1 MAHQIEKMFSV
12 REKPW
17 HYSETKEL
25 TKLIQ
30 EAPTSKE
37 ALRLAGLD
45 WTVDGQPIFTEQG
58 IMIPGYSANTRSS
71 DGKVLGIVS
80 GRYSTVQN
88 AEAFA
93 FTDALVGE
101 GVTYETAGS
110 LRGGKQI
117 WLLARMPENVK
128 VLGDEVEP
136 YLCFTNTHDGSGAVR
151 ACMTPIRV
159 VCNNT
164 LNAALRS
171 AKRSWSTPHVGD
183 VQSRLEEAKRTLE
196 LAGQYMVALD
206 EEADRLAS
214 QKMDEGAVIEA
225 VSILIPMPKKPT
237 DRQKK
242 TVQDSRDGIIS
253 CVMAPD
259 LAAFAKTKWGFLN
272 AVADYVG
279 HAAPVRQTKTF
290 EERRWGDIIG
300 GARLFDAAYALC
312 KAED

>member
-45 WTVDGQPIFTEQG
+45 WTVDEQPIFTEQG

-110 LRGGKQI
+110 
-117 WLLARMPENVK
+117 
-128 VLGDEVEP
+128 
-136 YLCFTNTHDGSGAVR
+136 SGA
-151 ACMTPIRV
+151 A
-159 VCNNT
+159 
-164 LNAALRS
+164 
-171 AKRSWSTPHVGD
+171 
-183 VQSRLEEAKRTLE
+183 SR
-196 LAGQYMVALD
+196 Y
-206 EEADRLAS
+206 
-214 QKMDEGAVIEA
+214 
-225 VSILIPMPKKPT
+225 
-237 DRQKK
+237 
-242 TVQDSRDGIIS
+242 
-253 CVMAPD
+253 
-259 LAAFAKTKWGFLN
+259 GFLP
-272 AVADYVG
+272 G
-279 HAAPVRQTKTF
+279 C
-290 EERRWGDIIG
+290 RRT
-300 GARLFDAAYALC
+300 
-312 KAED
+312 